1 MNTLIYLNQKNN
13 HLSDYSKELLNIA
26 SNLTKNTSANIYLV
40 SLYSESLINL
50 KENLK
55 DWNIK
60 KIFFITNK
68 DNSYIYPTK
77 ISNILTS
84 LKKDLNIDM
93 IIMGNSLFELD
104 IAPYLAEKLDF
115 DYIPNISSFLLKNNQ
130 IIFQRLVYGT
140 KALEKSIYNLKN
152 LVCIFNN
159 NINKN
164 EPWKIN
170 HKKYND
176 IPINFINYESDEN
189 ILYEL
194 KDRVL
199 KKQKKYPLE
208 TSKIVIGVGKGI
220 QNPENFQLI
229 ENLANILGAGIGVT
243 RSVVD
248 HGWRPEYEK
257 IGQTGKI
264 IKPDLYI
271 AIGLSGAM
279 QHVAGVK
286 QARHIISINNNPN
299 AEIFKYSDLG
309 IVGDLFEIIPKLIT
323 YFNNL

>member
-1 MNTLIYLNQKNN
+1 MNILIYLNQKNN
-13 HLSDYSKELLNIA
+13 YLSDYSKELLNIA
-26 SNLTKNTSANIYLV
+26 SNLTKNKDFNIYLV
-40 SLYSESLINL
+40 SLYSESLKNL
-50 KENLK
+50 KNDLK
-55 DWNIK
+55 NWNIK
-60 KIFFITNK
+60 KIFFILNK
-68 DNSYIYPTK
+68 DNYYIYPTK
-77 ISNILTS
+77 ISHILTS
-84 LKKDLNIDM
+84 LKKDLDIDV

-104 IAPYLAEKLDF
+104 IAPYLSMRLEF
-115 DYIPNISSFLLKNNQ
+115 DYIPNISSFFLENNQ
-130 IIFQRLVYGT
+130 IIFDRLIYGT
-140 KALEKSIYNLKN
+140 KALEKSTYNLKN

-164 EPWKIN
+164 QPWKIN
-170 HKKYND
+170 ANKYNN
-176 IPINFINYESDEN
+176 IPIDFIKYKSNEN

-194 KDRVL
+194 KNRIL
-199 KKQKKYPLE
+199 KKQKKHPLE

-279 QHVAGVK
+279 QHIAGVK
-286 QARHIISINNNPN
+286 QARHILSINNNPN

-323 YFNNL
+323 YLNHL

>member
-1 MNTLIYLNQKNN
+1 MNILIYLNQKNN
-13 HLSDYSKELLNIA
+13 HLNDYSKELLNIA
-26 SNLTKNTSANIYLV
+26 SNLIKNNDANIYVV

-50 KENLK
+50 KEKLK

-60 KIFFITNK
+60 KIFFIKNR

-84 LKKDLNIDM
+84 LKKDLNIDI

-115 DYIPNISSFLLKNNQ
+115 DYIPNISSFLLRNNQ
-130 IIFQRLVYGT
+130 IIFQRLIYGT

-152 LVCIFNN
+152 LICIFNN
-159 NINKN
+159 NINK
-164 EPWKIN
+164 EPWKFSQKT
-170 HKKYND
+170 HKN
-176 IPINFINYESDEN
+176 IPINFINYESDTN

-194 KDRVL
+194 KDLVL

-220 QNPENFQLI
+220 QNPKNFKLI
-229 ENLANILGAGIGVT
+229 EDLANILGAGIGVT

-279 QHVAGVK
+279 QHMAGVK